1 MIEQNMDTHQ
11 RSTEQRVSTFF
22 PVELEKSEVL
32 AVVDAIIAR
41 VILYSGDRQRNSR
54 IARGN
59 RTPWRDEFGSCAACP
74 LNSLSGRAHRGWL
87 FALSDRV
94 PKQRNGAR

>member
-41 VILYSGDRQRNSR
+41 LENSAKGPR
-54 IARGN
+54 KN
-59 RTPWRDEFGSCAACP
+59 KFT
-74 LNSLSGRAHRGWL
+74 NS
-87 FALSDRV
+87 
-94 PKQRNGAR
+94 QE